1 MNKYEMVMIAAR
13 EARRLNDAAKL
24 AGRDLKR
31 RPTALAWELLN
42 TGRIKY
48 TYSAEPL
55 DAEQMAAEAAGGEG
69 APEEAESEAK
79 A

>member
-13 EARRLNDAAKL
+13 EARRLNDVAKL
-24 AGRDLKR
+24 SGRELKR

-48 TYSAEPL
+48 TYN
-55 DAEQMAAEAAGGEG
+55 AEAFDKEL
-69 APEEAESEAK
+69 EAAQEAAQAQDEESEAN

>member
-13 EARRLNDAAKL
+13 EARRINDFAKL
-24 AGRDLKR
+24 SGRELKR
-31 RPTALAWELLN
+31 RPTSLAWELLN

-48 TYSAEPL
+48 TYDAEML
-55 DAEQMAAEAAGGEG
+55 DAEKMAAAVEGKQEAQ
-69 APEEAESEAK
+69 EEETEAK